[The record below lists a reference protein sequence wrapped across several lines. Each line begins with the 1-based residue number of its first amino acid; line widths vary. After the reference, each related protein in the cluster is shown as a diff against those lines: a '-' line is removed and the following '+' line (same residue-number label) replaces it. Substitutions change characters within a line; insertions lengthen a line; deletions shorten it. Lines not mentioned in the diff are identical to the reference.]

1 MLMATPC
8 DWSRDVNASLVN
20 CTPWSVL
27 KISGRRPANASSKAS
42 TQNVVSKLFDNRHES
57 T

>member
-1 MLMATPC
+1 MLIATPA
-8 DWSRDVNASLVN
+8 DSNRSVKTALVN

-27 KISGRRPANASSKAS
+27 KISGRLRARASSKAS
-42 TQNVVSKLFDNRHES
+42 TQNVLSRLFDSRQAS